1 MAKRD
6 DHTVTIE
13 RPDAPPLAAV
23 LHRPPGPLRG
33 VALFAH
39 CFTCSK
45 DLRAARAISGS
56 LASRGIATLRFDFTG
71 LGESA
76 GDFSETTF
84 STNLDDLVAAAD
96 WLRSNLAAPSIL
108 VGHSLGGA
116 AVLAAAHRID
126 EVKAVATIGAPSDP
140 DHITKLFGDS
150 IEAIDSEG
158 QAEVRLAGRS
168 FVIKKALLD
177 DLGEHCTDERIG
189 SLRRALL
196 IFHSPQDDT
205 VGIENATRIFQ
216 AARHPKSFVSLDGA
230 DHLLGKPADARY
242 VGETIATW
250 ASRYVEPDTTDVPRG
265 EVVVEGR
272 TGFWTHVQ
280 AGPHGFVADEPPKM
294 GGTDEGPTPYDFL
307 LAALGT
313 CTSMT
318 LRMYADRKELP
329 LERVR
334 VTLSHDRVHAED
346 CEGVETKEGRV
357 DLIRRTIELQG
368 DLSDEQRARVL
379 EIADR
384 CPVHRTLENEIV
396 IRTAEAP

>member
-1 MAKRD
+1 MANRD
-6 DHTVTIE
+6 DLSVTIE

-45 DLRAARAISGS
+45 DVRAARIISAA
-56 LASRGIATLRFDFTG
+56 LASRAIATLRFDFTG

-96 WLRSNLAAPSIL
+96 WLREELAAPTIL

-126 EVKAVATIGAPSDP
+126 EVKAVATVGAPADP
-140 DHITKLFGDS
+140 DHVAALFTDAHQD
-150 IEAIDSEG
+150 IEAEG
-158 QAEVRLAGRS
+158 QAEVSLAGRS
-168 FVIKKALLD
+168 FVIKKAFLD
-177 DLGEHCTDERIG
+177 DLAEHCSAKKIG
-189 SLRRALL
+189 SLGRALL
-196 IFHSPQDDT
+196 VFHSPQDNT
-205 VGIENATRIFQ
+205 VGIDNASQIFG

-230 DHLLGKPADARY
+230 DHLLSKPSVARY

-250 ASRYVEPDTTDVPRG
+250 ASRYIDPEPTDVERG
-265 EVVVEGR
+265 QVRVDAR
-272 TGFWTHVQ
+272 KGFWTHVQ
-280 AGPHGFVADEPPKM
+280 AGPHGFVADEPPKV
-294 GGTDEGPTPYDFL
+294 GGTDEGPTPYDL
-307 LAALGT
+307 LLGALGT
-313 CTSMT
+313 CTAMT

-334 VTLSHDRVHAED
+334 VTLSHDRVHVDDCAEAD
-346 CEGVETKEGRV
+346 KTEGKV
-357 DLIRRTIELQG
+357 DLIRWTIELEG
-368 DLSDEQRARVL
+368 DLSDEQRTRVL

-396 IRTAEAP
+396 IKTSEVT